1 MRLHEN
7 WREILKKAWSI
18 RFGILA
24 TIFALMQVVV
34 PIYVDDLPK
43 HLFAVLTGVATI
55 GVIVARLVWQQE
67 V

>member
-1 MRLHEN
+1 MKLHEN

-43 HLFAVLTGVATI
+43 HLFAVLTGVATV
-55 GVIVARLVWQQE
+55 GVIVSRLVWQQE

>member
-1 MRLHEN
+1 MKLHQN

-18 RFGILA
+18 RFGVLA
-24 TIFALMQVVV
+24 TVFALMQVVL

-43 HLFAVLTGVATI
+43 HLFATLTGVATV
-55 GVIVARLVWQQE
+55 GVIVSRLVWQKD

>member
-24 TIFALMQVVV
+24 TIFALMQVIV
-34 PIYVDDLPK
+34 PIYSDTLPR
-43 HLFAVLTGVATI
+43 HLFAVLTGVATV

>member
-1 MRLHEN
+1 MKLHQN

-18 RFGILA
+18 RFGVAA
-24 TIFALMQVVV
+24 TIFAVMQVVL
-34 PIYVDDLPK
+34 PIYVDDLPR
-43 HLFAVLTGVATI
+43 HLFAILTGVATV